1 MIKLGI
7 QAVKANK
14 NELGRFRVYIAFGD
28 ADVRKL
34 DALRTCPGVPGRFGT
49 PYAYVD
55 AETESDAEIETAAR
69 LQEFVANTIDVLRV
83 QKGGAIRAL
92 LRTEAGKGTRR
103 TRRKPV

>member
-1 MIKLGI
+1 MVRLGI
-7 QAVKANK
+7 QAVKANR
-14 NELGRFRVYIAFGD
+14 NELGRFRVYVAFGD

-34 DALRTCPGVPGRFGT
+34 EALRTCPGVPGRFGT

-55 AETESDAEIETAAR
+55 AETESDAEIEMAAR
-69 LQEFVANTIDVLRV
+69 LQEFVADTIDVLQV

-92 LRTEAGKGTRR
+92 LRSEAGKGTRR

>member
-1 MIKLGI
+1 MIELGI
-7 QAVKANK
+7 QAVKANR
-14 NELGRFRVYIAFGD
+14 NELGRFRVYIAFGN

-34 DALRTCPGVPGRFGT
+34 EALRTCPGVPGRFGT

-55 AETESDAEIETAAR
+55 AETESDAEIEMAAR

-92 LRTEAGKGTRR
+92 LRSEADKGTRR